1 MLLLVQ
7 PCTQNITMLYNSIEW
22 LNAVAGAALHPKYN
36 YALQ

>member
-1 MLLLVQ
+1 
-7 PCTQNITMLYNSIEW
+7 MLYNSIEW